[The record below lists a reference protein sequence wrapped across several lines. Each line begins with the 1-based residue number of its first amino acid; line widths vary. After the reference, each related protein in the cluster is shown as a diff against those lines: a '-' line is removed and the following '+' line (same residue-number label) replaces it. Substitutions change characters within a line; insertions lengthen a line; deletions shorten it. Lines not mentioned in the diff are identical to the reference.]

1 MLFTTEASLQPFHG
15 SLDGGVALDHA
26 KNVVM
31 KSHALPGHQAVS
43 QASGKKED
51 NAYVL

>member
-15 SLDGGVALDHA
+15 SLDEGIALDHA

-31 KSHALPGHQAVS
+31 KSHALPGHQA
-43 QASGKKED
+43 SGKKED
-51 NAYVL
+51 STYVL